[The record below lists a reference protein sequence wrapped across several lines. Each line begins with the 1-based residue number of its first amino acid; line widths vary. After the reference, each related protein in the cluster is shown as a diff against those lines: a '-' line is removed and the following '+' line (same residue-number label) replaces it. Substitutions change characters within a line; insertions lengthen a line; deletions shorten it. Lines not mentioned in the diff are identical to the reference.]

1 MNKLNLSSKKIFPTT
16 TIDVVSKLLVE
27 MDNVINNNKWTHL
40 GNLNAVEAGYDILQ
54 RLLLEDSFVL
64 VALKGAFFGSIFSTG
79 SVCEKWTSLG
89 CSSYLTELFE
99 IPLILHVSHIIKI
112 NKLYVKV
119 ARYSGGDGWVPFV
132 FILSRHCRPKI
143 TFRERRK
150 LMIYSLMKASNE
162 SERYPRG
169 VRISEEPLRNWAY
182 SQRK

>member
-27 MDNVINNNKWTHL
+27 MDNVINNDKWTHL
-40 GNLNAVEAGYDILQ
+40 GNLKCSWGWLWHIAK
-54 RLLLEDSFVL
+54 
-64 VALKGAFFGSIFSTG
+64 VASRGLFCLGGSQGSLFGSIFSTG
-79 SVCEKWTSLG
+79 LVCEKWTSLG

-99 IPLILHVSHIIKI
+99 IPLILHVSHILKI

>member
-27 MDNVINNNKWTHL
+27 MDNVINNDKWTHL
-40 GNLNAVEAGYDILQ
+40 GNLKCSWGWLWHIAK
-54 RLLLEDSFVL
+54 
-64 VALKGAFFGSIFSTG
+64 VASRGLFCLGGSQGSLFGSIFSTG

-99 IPLILHVSHIIKI
+99 IPLILHVSHILKI

-169 VRISEEPLRNWAY
+169 VRISEEPFRNWAY